1 MNQNYLQIIQG
12 GIGNKQIVRED
23 LNTFTMSIKDFEW
36 TDNNLYK
43 PAQVVEVKPTFATT
57 SKYSY
62 KNYESK
68 KINFDAFYIDDS
80 EVSNNFKQYRQ
91 EIENK
96 RTVIQD
102 KIQSKY
108 KDFIDN
114 YFPGEK
120 IGEKDFKKELIEL
133 IKNNKLKIINN
144 NSNLSNKLSKYTGY
158 LSQQHVQ
165 NDFSLLNVNQ
175 GNNYDNFNYNKK

>member
-1 MNQNYLQIIQG
+1 MNPYIIQG
-12 GIGNKQIVRED
+12 GIGNKQIVKED
-23 LNTFTMSIKDFEW
+23 LNTFLASIKDFEW

-43 PAQVVEVKPTFATT
+43 PAKVVEVKPTFATT

-62 KNYESK
+62 QPYESK
-68 KINFDAFYIDDS
+68 NINFDIFYIEDS
-80 EVSNNFKQYRQ
+80 GVSTNFKQYRQ
-91 EIENK
+91 DMENR

-102 KIQSKY
+102 KVQSKF

-120 IGEKDFKKELIEL
+120 IGEKDFKKELLEL

-144 NSNLSNKLSKYTGY
+144 SSLSNKLNKYTGY
-158 LSQQHVQ
+158 LSQQQKNDIH
-165 NDFSLLNVNQ
+165 DFSLLNI
-175 GNNYDNFNYNKK
+175 K